1 MNLYFRSQDNNFILY
16 KGDSRVIVPKLKERL
31 FDAIFADPP
40 YFLSNGGF
48 SVQAGKQVSV
58 NKGEWDKSHGNVA
71 DASFT
76 YEWLKACRAKL
87 TDEGT
92 IWVCGTF
99 HNIFTVANAL
109 SELDFR
115 ILNAITWQKTN
126 PPPNL
131 SCRFF
136 THSTEIVIWARKCKK
151 IAHYYNYDLMH
162 KIAGNRQMT
171 DVWRM
176 PAIAP
181 WEKTC
186 GKHPTQ
192 KPLGL
197 VVRALLACTDKHARV
212 LDPFAG
218 SSTTGIAANLIGR
231 SFVGIEQELEYLK
244 MSKLRREAFEAHKD
258 EWAMKIP
265 DLVAVGSDPIGT
277 GTVDSK

>member
-1 MNLYFRSQDNNFILY
+1 MGLMKPYFETAEGDFCLYLGDARTVVRGFVDRS
-16 KGDSRVIVPKLKERL
+16 
-31 FDAIFADPP
+31 FDMIFADPP

-48 SVQAGKQVSV
+48 SVQAGKKVSV
-58 NKGEWDKSHGNVA
+58 DKGSWDKSKGFKA
-71 DASFT
+71 DAEFN
-76 YEWLKACRAKL
+76 YEWINVCRPKLKE
-87 TDEGT
+87 DGT

-99 HNIFTVANAL
+99 HNIFSVANAL

-115 ILNAITWQKTN
+115 ILNALTWQKTN

-136 THSTEIVIWARKCKK
+136 THSTEVLIWARKQKK
-151 IAHYYNYDLMH
+151 VPHYYNYDLMH
-162 KIAGNRQMT
+162 KLAGDRQMT

-192 KPLGL
+192 KPLAL
-197 VVRALLACTDKHARV
+197 VVRAILACTKKEAKI
-212 LDPFAG
+212 LDPFTG

-231 SFVGIEQELEYLK
+231 NFVGIDNNEEFLQ
-244 MSKLRREAFEAHKD
+244 MSVARRKLLPQMKAVWGD
-258 EWAMKIP
+258 KIP
-265 DLVAVGSDPIGT
+265 DLRMLTASRVI
-277 GTVDSK
+277 

>member
-1 MNLYFRSQDNNFILY
+1 MREFFKSQDNNFTLY
-16 KGDSRVIVPKLKERL
+16 KGDSRAIIPTLKGKP
-31 FDAIFADPP
+31 FDAVFADPP

-58 NKGEWDKSHGNVA
+58 NKGEWDRSHGNVA

-76 YEWLKACRAKL
+76 YEWIKACREKL
-87 TDEGT
+87 TNEGT

-99 HNIFTVANAL
+99 HNIFTVANVL

-136 THSTEIVIWARKCKK
+136 THSTEMVIWARKCKK
-151 IAHYYNYDLMH
+151 VAHYYNYDLMH
-162 KIAGNRQMT
+162 KIAGDRQMM

-192 KPLGL
+192 KPLAL
-197 VVRALLACTDKHARV
+197 VVRALLACTEKHARV
-212 LDPFAG
+212 LDPFTG

-231 SFVGIEQELEYLK
+231 RFVGIDQELKYLK
-244 MSKLRREAFEAHKD
+244 MSMRRRVAFDLFKD
-258 EWAMKIP
+258 EWIKKIP
-265 DLVAVGSDPIGT
+265 DLTYYCNGRGAC
-277 GTVDSK
+277 